1 MTSNR
6 NAIADYLSYT
16 LISTGENINLH
27 FIDNEIWATL
37 NQISKI
43 YGEDENTIQTII
55 KNIFENDDF
64 EFEDFSKQIGE
75 TTFYAFDIII
85 QVGFKVKNQN
95 ALRFRQWATKLLS
108 VYLIKGFALDDA
120 RLKNCGQVFDDDYF
134 NRVQEEYAEIALS
147 KRSFIQKIT
156 DLFATAYDYDKAS
169 FIANQFFESMA
180 RKKNLIEL
188 STGNEIIDFYLQ
200 LGKQKAS
207 AKIPLTMEDWI
218 YYFKPILD
226 SENEADSK
234 SRINNDYYFNQPAYF
249 ERLSLNADDNSNFPH
264 YNNELFEITKIKRS
278 K

>member
-16 LISTGENINLH
+16 LISTGENINLC
-27 FIDNEIWATL
+27 FIDGEIWA
-37 NQISKI
+37 NIIQISKI
-43 YGEDENTIQTII
+43 YDEDENTIKTIVT
-55 KNIFENDDF
+55 KIFEDDDF
-64 EFEDFSKQIGE
+64 DSGSFSKQIDDV
-75 TTFYAFDIII
+75 TFYAFDIII

-108 VYLIKGFALDDA
+108 EYLIKGFALDDA

-134 NRVQEEYAEIALS
+134 KRVQEEYAEIALS

-156 DLFATAYDYDKAS
+156 DLFATAYDYDKLS
-169 FIANQFFESMA
+169 FIANQFFETMA
-180 RKKNLIEL
+180 RKKSLIGL

-200 LGKQKAS
+200 LGKLKAS

-226 SENEADSK
+226 SENDADLKSK
-234 SRINNDYYFNQPAYF
+234 IEIGNYFNQPAYF
-249 ERLSLNADDNSNFPH
+249 EKLSFNTDDNSNFPH
-264 YNNELFEITKIKRS
+264 YNNEIFEITKIKRS

>member
-27 FIDNEIWATL
+27 FMDNEIWATL

-43 YGEDENTIQTII
+43 YGEDENTTQTII
-55 KNIFENDDF
+55 KKVFENDDF
-64 EFEDFSKQIGE
+64 DSGSFSKQIDDV
-75 TTFYAFDIII
+75 TFYAFDIII

-108 VYLIKGFALDDA
+108 EYLIKGFALDDTQ
-120 RLKNCGQVFDDDYF
+120 LKNCGQVFDDDYF
-134 NRVQEEYAEIALS
+134 IKLQEEYAEIALS

-188 STGNEIIDFYLQ
+188 STENEIIDFYLQ

-264 YNNELFEITKIKRS
+264 YNDKLVEITKIKRS

>member
-85 QVGFKVKNQN
+85 HVGFKVKNQN

-108 VYLIKGFALDDA
+108 EYLIKGFALDYA

-134 NRVQEEYAEIALS
+134 IRVQEEYEEIVLS
-147 KRSFIQKIT
+147 KRSFSQKIT
-156 DLFATAYDYDKAS
+156 DLFETAYDYERDSLMTKVFFQKVS
-169 FIANQFFESMA
+169 KLKIFISDETS
-180 RKKNLIEL
+180 KK
-188 STGNEIIDFYLQ
+188 IIDCYLT
-200 LGKQKAS
+200 LANKKLTG
-207 AKIPLTMEDWI
+207 KIPLVMNDWI
-218 YYFKPILD
+218 YYFNPLFDLRNNSDLESIIENKEYFSKPTYY
-226 SENEADSK
+226 ENLGLMK
-234 SRINNDYYFNQPAYF
+234 SCVNPNTQQF
-249 ERLSLNADDNSNFPH
+249 E
-264 YNNELFEITKIKRS
+264 NELFEILKDKEV
-278 K
+278 

>member
-16 LISTGENINLH
+16 IISTGENINLH

-43 YGEDENTIQTII
+43 YDEDENTIKTIVTR
-55 KNIFENDDF
+55 IFENDDF
-64 EFEDFSKQIGE
+64 DPVVFSKQIDDV
-75 TTFYAFDIII
+75 TFYAFDIII

-108 VYLIKGFALDDA
+108 EYLIKGFALDDT

-134 NRVQEEYAEIALS
+134 KRVQEEYAEIALS

-169 FIANQFFESMA
+169 FIANQLFESMA

-207 AKIPLTMEDWI
+207 AKIPLIMEDWI

-264 YNNELFEITKIKRS
+264 YNDELFEITKIKRS

>member
-43 YGEDENTIQTII
+43 YGEDENTIKTII
-55 KNIFENDDF
+55 KKVFENDDF
-64 EFEDFSKQIGE
+64 EFEDFSKQIGD

-108 VYLIKGFALDDA
+108 EYLIKGFALDDT

-134 NRVQEEYAEIALS
+134 KRVQEEYAEIALS

-156 DLFATAYDYDKAS
+156 DLFATAYDYERDSLMTKVFFQKVS
-169 FIANQFFESMA
+169 KLKIFISDETS
-180 RKKNLIEL
+180 KK
-188 STGNEIIDFYLQ
+188 IIDCYLT
-200 LGKQKAS
+200 LANKKLTG
-207 AKIPLTMEDWI
+207 KIPLVINDWI
-218 YYFKPILD
+218 YYFNPLFDLRNNSDLESIIENKEYFSKPTYY
-226 SENEADSK
+226 ENLGLMK
-234 SRINNDYYFNQPAYF
+234 SCVNPNTQQF
-249 ERLSLNADDNSNFPH
+249 E
-264 YNNELFEITKIKRS
+264 NELFEVLKDKEV
-278 K
+278 

>member
-6 NAIADYLSYT
+6 NAIADYLSYA
-16 LISTGENINLH
+16 LISTGENINLC
-27 FIDNEIWATL
+27 FIDGEIWANL

-43 YGEDENTIQTII
+43 YDEDENTIKTIVT
-55 KNIFENDDF
+55 KIFEDDDF
-64 EFEDFSKQIGE
+64 DSGNFSKQIDDV
-75 TTFYAFDIII
+75 TFYAFDIII

-95 ALRFRQWATKLLS
+95 ALRFRQWAIKLLS
-108 VYLIKGFALDDA
+108 EYLIKGFALDDT

-134 NRVQEEYAEIALS
+134 KRVQEEYAEISLS
-147 KRSFIQKIT
+147 KRSFIQKIS

-169 FIANQFFESMA
+169 FIANQFFETIA
-180 RKKNLIEL
+180 RKKSLIGL

-200 LGKQKAS
+200 LGKQKSS

-226 SENEADSK
+226 SENDADLKSK
-234 SRINNDYYFNQPAYF
+234 IEIGNYFNQPAYF
-249 ERLSLNADDNSNFPH
+249 EKLSFNTDDNSNFSH
-264 YNNELFEITKIKRS
+264 YNNEIFEITKIKRS

>member
-43 YGEDENTIQTII
+43 YGEEENTTQTII

-64 EFEDFSKQIGE
+64 EFEDFSKQIGG

-95 ALRFRQWATKLLS
+95 ALRFRQWSTKLLS
-108 VYLIKGFALDDA
+108 EYLIKGFALDDT

-134 NRVQEEYAEIALS
+134 KRVQEEYAEIALS

-156 DLFATAYDYDKAS
+156 DLFATAYDYDNLS

-200 LGKQKAS
+200 LGEQKTS

-234 SRINNDYYFNQPAYF
+234 SRINNGYYFNQPAYF

-264 YNNELFEITKIKRS
+264 YNDELFEITKIKRS

>member
-43 YGEDENTIQTII
+43 YVEDENTIQTII
-55 KNIFENDDF
+55 KNIFDNDDF

-95 ALRFRQWATKLLS
+95 SLRFRQWATKLLS
-108 VYLIKGFALDDA
+108 EYLIKGFALDDA

-134 NRVQEEYAEIALS
+134 IRVQEEYEEIAFS

-156 DLFATAYDYDKAS
+156 DLFATAYDYERDSLMTKVFFQKVS
-169 FIANQFFESMA
+169 KLKIFISDETS
-180 RKKNLIEL
+180 KK
-188 STGNEIIDFYLQ
+188 IIDCYLT
-200 LGKQKAS
+200 LANKKLKG
-207 AKIPLTMEDWI
+207 KIPLVMNDWI
-218 YYFKPILD
+218 YYFNPLFDLRNNSDLESIIENKEYFSKPTYY
-226 SENEADSK
+226 ENLGLMK
-234 SRINNDYYFNQPAYF
+234 SCVNPNNQQF
-249 ERLSLNADDNSNFPH
+249 E
-264 YNNELFEITKIKRS
+264 NELFEILKDKEV
-278 K
+278 

>member
-16 LISTGENINLH
+16 LISTGENINLC
-27 FIDNEIWATL
+27 FIDGEIWANL
-37 NQISKI
+37 IQISKI
-43 YGEDENTIQTII
+43 YDEDENTIKTIVTR
-55 KNIFENDDF
+55 IFENDDF
-64 EFEDFSKQIGE
+64 DPVVFSKQIDDV
-75 TTFYAFDIII
+75 TFYAFDIII

-108 VYLIKGFALDDA
+108 EYLIKGFALDDT

-134 NRVQEEYAEIALS
+134 KRVQEEYAEIALS

-169 FIANQFFESMA
+169 FIANQFFETIA
-180 RKKNLIEL
+180 RKKSLIGL

-207 AKIPLTMEDWI
+207 AKIPLIMEDWI

-226 SENEADSK
+226 SENDADLKSK
-234 SRINNDYYFNQPAYF
+234 IEIGNYFNQSAYF
-249 ERLSLNADDNSNFPH
+249 EKLSFNTDDNLNFPH
-264 YNNELFEITKIKRS
+264 YNNEIFEITKIKRS

>member
-16 LISTGENINLH
+16 LISTGENINLC
-27 FIDNEIWATL
+27 FIDGEIWANL
-37 NQISKI
+37 IQISKI
-43 YGEDENTIQTII
+43 YDEDENTIKTIVT
-55 KNIFENDDF
+55 KIFEDDDF
-64 EFEDFSKQIGE
+64 DSGNFSKQIDDV
-75 TTFYAFDIII
+75 TFYAFDIII

-108 VYLIKGFALDDA
+108 EYLIKGFALDDT

-134 NRVQEEYAEIALS
+134 KRVQEEYAEIALS

-156 DLFATAYDYDKAS
+156 DLFATAYDYVKLS

-200 LGKQKAS
+200 LGEQKAS

-218 YYFKPILD
+218 YYFKPILN
-226 SENEADSK
+226 SKNEADLKSK
-234 SRINNDYYFNQPAYF
+234 INKVNYFNQPAYF
-249 ERLSLNADDNSNFPH
+249 ERLSFNADDNSNFPH
-264 YNNELFEITKIKRS
+264 YNDELFEITKIKRS

>member
-16 LISTGENINLH
+16 LISTGENINLC
-27 FIDNEIWATL
+27 FIDGEIWANL
-37 NQISKI
+37 IQISKI
-43 YGEDENTIQTII
+43 YDEDENTIKTIVTR
-55 KNIFENDDF
+55 IFEDDDF
-64 EFEDFSKQIGE
+64 DPVVFSKQIDDV
-75 TTFYAFDIII
+75 TFYAFDIII

-108 VYLIKGFALDDA
+108 EYLIKGFALDDT
-120 RLKNCGQVFDDDYF
+120 RLKNCSQVFDDDYF
-134 NRVQEEYAEIALS
+134 KRVQEEYAEISLS

-156 DLFATAYDYDKAS
+156 DLFATAYDYDKLS

-180 RKKNLIEL
+180 RKKSLIGL

-226 SENEADSK
+226 SENDADLKSK
-234 SRINNDYYFNQPAYF
+234 IEIGNYFNQPAYF
-249 ERLSLNADDNSNFPH
+249 EKLSFNTDDNSNFPH
-264 YNNELFEITKIKRS
+264 YNDELFEITKIKRS

>member
-16 LISTGENINLH
+16 IISTGENINLH

-43 YGEDENTIQTII
+43 YGEDENTTQTII

-64 EFEDFSKQIGE
+64 DSGSFSKQIDDV
-75 TTFYAFDIII
+75 TFYAFDIII

-108 VYLIKGFALDDA
+108 EYLIKGFALDDT

-134 NRVQEEYAEIALS
+134 KRVQEEYTEIALS

-207 AKIPLTMEDWI
+207 AKIPLTMEDWF

-264 YNNELFEITKIKRS
+264 YNDELFEITKIKRS

>member
-16 LISTGENINLH
+16 LNFTGENINLC
-27 FIDNEIWATL
+27 FIDGEIWANL
-37 NQISKI
+37 IQISKI
-43 YGEDENTIQTII
+43 YDEDENTIKTIVT
-55 KNIFENDDF
+55 KIFENDDF
-64 EFEDFSKQIGE
+64 DPVVFSKQINDE
-75 TTFYAFDIII
+75 TFYSFDIII

-108 VYLIKGFALDDA
+108 EYLIKGFALDDT
-120 RLKNCGQVFDDDYF
+120 RLKNCGQVSDDDYF
-134 NRVQEEYAEIALS
+134 KRLQEEYEEIAFS
-147 KRSFIQKIT
+147 KRSFSQKIT
-156 DLFATAYDYDKAS
+156 DLFATAYDYDKLS
-169 FIANQFFESMA
+169 FIANQFFETMA
-180 RKKNLIEL
+180 RKKSLIGL

-234 SRINNDYYFNQPAYF
+234 SKINNDYYLNQPTYF
-249 ERLSLNADDNSNFPH
+249 ERLSFNADANSNFPH
-264 YNNELFEITKIKRS
+264 YNDKLFEITKIKRS

>member
-16 LISTGENINLH
+16 LISTGENINLC
-27 FIDNEIWATL
+27 FIDGEIWA
-37 NQISKI
+37 NIIQISKI
-43 YGEDENTIQTII
+43 YDEDENTIKTIVT
-55 KNIFENDDF
+55 KIFEDDDF
-64 EFEDFSKQIGE
+64 DSGSFSKQIDDV
-75 TTFYAFDIII
+75 TFYAFDIII
-85 QVGFKVKNQN
+85 QVGFKVKSQN

-108 VYLIKGFALDDA
+108 EYLIKGFALDDT

-134 NRVQEEYAEIALS
+134 KRVQEEYAEIALS

-156 DLFATAYDYDKAS
+156 DLFATAYDYDKLS
-169 FIANQFFESMA
+169 FIANQFFETMA
-180 RKKNLIEL
+180 RKKSLIGL

-226 SENEADSK
+226 SENDADLKSK
-234 SRINNDYYFNQPAYF
+234 IEIGNYFNQPAYF
-249 ERLSLNADDNSNFPH
+249 EKLSFNTDDNSNFPH
-264 YNNELFEITKIKRS
+264 YNNEIFEITKIKRS

>member
-55 KNIFENDDF
+55 KNIFENDGFDPVV
-64 EFEDFSKQIGE
+64 FSKQIDDV
-75 TTFYAFDIII
+75 TFYAFDIII

-108 VYLIKGFALDDA
+108 EYLIKGFALDDA

-134 NRVQEEYAEIALS
+134 KRVQEEYAEIALS

-156 DLFATAYDYDKAS
+156 DLFATAYDYDKLS
-169 FIANQFFESMA
+169 FIANQFFETMA
-180 RKKNLIEL
+180 RKKSLIGL
-188 STGNEIIDFYLQ
+188 STENEIIDFYLQ

-226 SENEADSK
+226 SENDADLKSK
-234 SRINNDYYFNQPAYF
+234 IEIGNYFNQPAYF
-249 ERLSLNADDNSNFPH
+249 EKLSFNTDDNSNFPH
-264 YNNELFEITKIKRS
+264 YNNEIFEIIKIKRS